1 MKLLL
6 TSSGITNKSIEK
18 AFLELLS
25 KPFAKSHITFI
36 PTAANVEKG
45 DKTWLVTD
53 MHNLL
58 KLGFLTFD
66 IVDISAVSKDVWL
79 PSFENADVL
88 VFGGG
93 NVNHLLT
100 WMKKSGVAELLPS
113 LLKTKVYM
121 GISAGSMVA
130 AKNVS
135 LSKAGMLYYEQT
147 GKFENRTGLGFVD
160 FEIRPHLNSPDFP
173 KVRLD
178 YLEKLAKETPTTFYA
193 LDDASTIKVI
203 DGNISVVSEGKWRK
217 FN

>member
-18 AFLELLS
+18 ALLELLG
-25 KPFAKSHITFI
+25 KPFKEAYITFV

-58 KLGFLTFD
+58 KLGFATFD
-66 IVDISAVSKDVWL
+66 VIDISAVSKDIWL
-79 PSFENADVL
+79 PSFENADLL

-93 NVNHLLT
+93 NVEYLLDQLEKT
-100 WMKKSGVAELLPS
+100 GLKQLLPP
-113 LLKTKVYM
+113 LLKTRVYM
-121 GISAGSMVA
+121 GISAGAMVTA
-130 AKNVS
+130 ANVS
-135 LSKAGMLYYEQT
+135 LSKAGMLYWEKT
-147 GKFENRTGLGFVD
+147 GKFDNREGLGFVD

-178 YLEKLAKETPTTFYA
+178 YLEKLAAETSTPFCA
-193 LDDASTIKVI
+193 LDDASAVI
-203 DGNISVVSEGKWRK
+203 MDGANVSVVSEGKWKK
-217 FN
+217 FE